1 MMAVRPFRIRSVSV
15 TGATATVAIA
25 TLFGT
30 FGPSSAQAA
39 RQQWEDE
46 PAASVLVESGIP
58 RDGQPLAADGV
69 VTPDSVGGERIVEGG
84 NPAYEAYASSGDGCC
99 PGCNQPGCENCCP
112 SALIDTGCHEKKA
125 CWVGRVDA
133 LILWRNAPPDRPLVD
148 NALVTGPLLNAN
160 GMDSTAAAGPRFSI
174 FRVNNCTGHAVEATY
189 LRAAN
194 FRSIRP
200 LGAVSEQYVT
210 AAPGIYGN
218 APLAF
223 DSGNANLGSRLQ
235 SFELNRH
242 HAHGKFL
249 RFLAGFR
256 WIDWQEQFTLQDTAT
271 GGITDFY
278 QTGCFNDLYGGQIG
292 IDANLVATPW
302 IRFDGVV
309 KAGAYYNNAVQSS
322 EYTTSDPVNPGTA
335 TVAVGES
342 PASGA
347 FAGELGFTGVVPI
360 TGYLDFRFGYF
371 GLWLTSIAQPTN
383 QLSNQ
388 ILIPAAPTY
397 GSLTTNGNVV
407 VQGLSLGLEGR
418 W

>member
-1 MMAVRPFRIRSVSV
+1 MAVRPFRIRSASV

-25 TLFGT
+25 TLIGT

-39 RQQWEDE
+39 RRQWEDE

-58 RDGQPLAADGV
+58 QDGQTLATDGV
-69 VTPDSVGGERIVEGG
+69 VASDDGGGERILDGG
-84 NPAYEAYASSGDGCC
+84 DTPYEAYASSGDGCC
-99 PGCNQPGCENCCP
+99 PSCTGAGCDQCCP
-112 SALIDTGCHEKKA
+112 SAMIDTGCHEKKA
-125 CWVGRVDA
+125 CWIGRVDA

-200 LGAVSEQYVT
+200 LEAVSEQYVT

-256 WIDWQEQFTLQDTAT
+256 WIDWQEQFTLQDTSA

-292 IDANLVATPW
+292 IDANLLATPW

-360 TGYLDFRFGYF
+360 TSCLDFRFGYF
-371 GLWLTSIAQPTN
+371 GLWLSGIAQATQ
-383 QLSNQ
+383 QLSGQ
-388 ILIPAAPTY
+388 Q
-397 GSLTTNGNVV
+397 LTPGLPVEGTINTNGGVL
-407 VQGLSLGLEGR
+407 VQGVSLGLEGR

>member
-1 MMAVRPFRIRSVSV
+1 MAVRPFRIRSASV

-30 FGPSSAQAA
+30 FDPSSAQAA
-39 RQQWEDE
+39 QRQWEDE

-58 RDGQPLAADGV
+58 QDGQSFATDGV
-69 VTPDSVGGERIVEGG
+69 VASDDGGGERILDGG
-84 NPAYEAYASSGDGCC
+84 DTPYEAYASSGDGCC
-99 PGCNQPGCENCCP
+99 PSCTGAGCDQCCP
-112 SALIDTGCHEKKA
+112 SAMIDTGCHEKKA
-125 CWVGRVDA
+125 CWIGRADA

-200 LGAVSEQYVT
+200 LEAVSEQYVT

-256 WIDWQEQFTLQDTAT
+256 WIDWQEQFTLQDTSA

-292 IDANLVATPW
+292 IDANLLATPW

-360 TGYLDFRFGYF
+360 TSCLDFRFGYF
-371 GLWLTSIAQPTN
+371 GLWLSGIAQATQ
-383 QLSNQ
+383 QLSGQ
-388 ILIPAAPTY
+388 Q
-397 GSLTTNGNVV
+397 LTPGLPVEGTINTNGGVL
-407 VQGLSLGLEGR
+407 VQGVSLGLEGR

>member
-1 MMAVRPFRIRSVSV
+1 MAVRPFRIRSASV

-30 FGPSSAQAA
+30 FDPSSAQAA
-39 RQQWEDE
+39 RRQWEDE

-58 RDGQPLAADGV
+58 QDGQSFATDGV
-69 VTPDSVGGERIVEGG
+69 VTSDDGGGERIVDGG
-84 NPAYEAYASSGDGCC
+84 DTPYEAYASSGDGCC
-99 PGCNQPGCENCCP
+99 PNCTGAGCDQCCP
-112 SALIDTGCHEKKA
+112 SAMIDTGCHDKKA
-125 CWVGRVDA
+125 CWIGRADA

-218 APLAF
+218 APLTF

-256 WIDWQEQFTLQDTAT
+256 WIDWQEQFTLQDTSP

-292 IDANLVATPW
+292 IDANLLATPW

-322 EYTTSDPVNPGTA
+322 EYTTSDPINPGTA

-360 TGYLDFRFGYF
+360 TSCLDFRFGYF
-371 GLWLTSIAQPTN
+371 GLWLSGIAQATQ
-383 QLSNQ
+383 QLSGQ
-388 ILIPAAPTY
+388 Q
-397 GSLTTNGNVV
+397 LTPGLPVEGTINTNGGVL
-407 VQGLSLGLEGR
+407 VQGVSLGLEGR

>member
-1 MMAVRPFRIRSVSV
+1 MAVRSFRIRSASV

-25 TLFGT
+25 TLFGMI
-30 FGPSSAQAA
+30 GPSVAEAA
-39 RQQWEDE
+39 RRQWEDE
-46 PAASVLVESGIP
+46 PAASVLVESGVSHG
-58 RDGQPLAADGV
+58 GQVIGEEGV
-69 VTPDSVGGERIVEGG
+69 ITPNFGGERIVDGG
-84 NPAYEAYASSGDGCC
+84 ASEHEAYAFSGDGCC
-99 PGCNQPGCENCCP
+99 PTCTGAGCGKCCP
-112 SALIDTGCHEKKA
+112 SAMIDTGCHEKKG
-125 CWVGRVDA
+125 CWIGRADA

-148 NALVTGPLLNAN
+148 NDAVPGTVLNAN
-160 GMDSTAAAGPRFSI
+160 GMDSEAAAGPRFSI
-174 FRVNNCTGHAVEATY
+174 FRVNNCTGHAIEATY

-200 LGAVSEQYVT
+200 LSEVSSSYVP
-210 AAPGIYGN
+210 AEPGIYGN
-218 APLAF
+218 APLPF

-242 HAHGKFL
+242 HCHGRFL

-256 WIDWQEQFTLQDTAT
+256 WIDWQEQFTLQGQSQ
-271 GGITDFY
+271 GGISDFY
-278 QTGCFNDLYGGQIG
+278 QTNCFNDLYGGQIG
-292 IDANLVATPW
+292 IDANLLATPW

-309 KAGAYYNNAVQSS
+309 KAGAYYNNAAQSS

-360 TGYLDFRFGYF
+360 TSCLDFRFGYF
-371 GLWLTSIAQPTN
+371 GLWLSGIAQATQ
-383 QLSNQ
+383 QLSGQ
-388 ILIPAAPTY
+388 Q
-397 GSLTTNGNVV
+397 LTPGLPVEGTINTNGGVL
-407 VQGLSLGLEGR
+407 VQGVSLGLEGR

>member
-1 MMAVRPFRIRSVSV
+1 MAVRPFRIRSASV

-39 RQQWEDE
+39 RQPWEDE

-58 RDGQPLAADGV
+58 QDGQALAEDGV
-69 VTPDSVGGERIVEGG
+69 VAPDAGGGERILDGSD
-84 NPAYEAYASSGDGCC
+84 AQYEAYAFSGDGCC
-99 PGCNQPGCENCCP
+99 PSCTGGGCDQCCP

-133 LILWRNAPPDRPLVD
+133 LVLWRNAPPDRPLVD

-278 QTGCFNDLYGGQIG
+278 QTSCFNDLYGGQIG
-292 IDANLVATPW
+292 IDANLLATQV
-302 IRFDGVV
+302 IRLDGVC

-322 EYTTSDPVNPGTA
+322 EYTTSDPLNPGSA
-335 TVAVGES
+335 TVAVNES
-342 PASGA
+342 PVSGA
-347 FAGELGFTGVVPI
+347 FAGEVGLTGVVPI
-360 TGYLDFRFGYF
+360 TSCLDFRLGYF
-371 GLWLTSIAQPTN
+371 GLWLSGIAQPTQ
-383 QLSNQ
+383 QLSGQ
-388 ILIPAAPTY
+388 TLTPGVPAEGTINA
-397 GSLTTNGNVV
+397 NGGVL
-407 VQGLSLGLEGR
+407 VQGVSIGLEGR